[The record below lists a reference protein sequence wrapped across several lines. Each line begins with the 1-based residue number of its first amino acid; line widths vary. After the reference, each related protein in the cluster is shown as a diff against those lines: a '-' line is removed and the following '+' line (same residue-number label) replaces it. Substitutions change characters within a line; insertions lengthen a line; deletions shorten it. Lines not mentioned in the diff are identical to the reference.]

1 MNHTNTVFA
10 ICLMGKIHQEKVNR
24 RDQSFFFLFYQVP
37 STGKKKLGCCIGIGG
52 EAAANIHHQ
61 KAGTSGGE
69 HAGRGQAGT
78 SQDT

>member
-1 MNHTNTVFA
+1 MPSVPNPP
-10 ICLMGKIHQEKVNR
+10 GKGEQER
-24 RDQSFFFLFYQVP
+24 STIFSLFCQVP
-37 STGKKKLGCCIGIGG
+37 RPGKKKLSCCIGIGG

-61 KAGTSGGE
+61 EAGTSGGE